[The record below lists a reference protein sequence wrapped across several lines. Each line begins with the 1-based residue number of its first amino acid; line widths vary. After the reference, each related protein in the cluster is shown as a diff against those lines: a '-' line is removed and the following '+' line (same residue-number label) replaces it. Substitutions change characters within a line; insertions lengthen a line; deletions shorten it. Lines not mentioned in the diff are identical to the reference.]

1 MAREL
6 VNLTNQNEEILEKIE
21 ELPLLK
27 KQYEVKS
34 FTNFEQIYTILM
46 SFHKPEFITYLYI
59 VCLAYLPDLLVIKL
73 DCFTGAEPKI

>member
-6 VNLTNQNEEILEKIE
+6 VNLTNQNEEIMEKIE

-34 FTNFEQIYTILM
+34 FKNFQQIKGIFKM
-46 SFHKPEFITYLYI
+46 SFH
-59 VCLAYLPDLLVIKL
+59 
-73 DCFTGAEPKI
+73 

>member
-27 KQYEVKS
+27 KQYEVKM
-34 FTNFEQIYTILM
+34 IL
-46 SFHKPEFITYLYI
+46 
-59 VCLAYLPDLLVIKL
+59 
-73 DCFTGAEPKI
+73 